1 MKARAVMY
9 EVDEGAWSIGIVVL
23 IMFAVFIVWLS
34 APAHSQEAPS
44 GPPCGP
50 SHDIHEHLQ
59 QQYGETIRA
68 GGIIGQEYMELLT
81 SKSGTFTILM
91 RRLDGTA
98 CIVAGGTGF
107 ALADPARMKGNGL

>member
-1 MKARAVMY
+1 MY
-9 EVDEGAWSIGIVVL
+9 EMDDGAWAMSCVL
-23 IMFAVFIVWLS
+23 LVAFAAFIIWLS
-34 APAHSQEAPS
+34 TPSHSQEAPA

-50 SHDIHEHLQ
+50 AHDIHEHLQ
-59 QQYGETIRA
+59 KQYGETVRA

-81 SKSGTFTILM
+81 SKEGTFTILM

-107 ALADPARMKGNGL
+107 ALADPARMKGSGL